1 MEPFSSIIGIATTI
15 QIAVAPVF
23 LLAAIAGFLNVLSAR
38 LGRIVDRARVLENQ
52 MGQNKYQSVRP
63 RLESESRSLWRRVRL
78 INWAIWLCATSA
90 LSVCFVIIAIFI
102 GEYVSLDIALTVG
115 LLFIWAMVL
124 LAVGLLSF
132 LAEISISTQYLRR
145 GLSIAL
151 EESESASQEEDA

>member
-1 MEPFSSIIGIATTI
+1 MEPLSSVIGIAATI

-23 LLAAIAGFLNVLSAR
+23 LLAGIAGFLNVLSAR
-38 LGRIVDRARVLENQ
+38 LGRIVDRARVLEIQ
-52 MGQNKYQSVRP
+52 MGQSRYLSVRP

-102 GEYVSLDIALTVG
+102 GEYIRLDIALTVG
-115 LLFIWAMVL
+115 LLFIWAMIL
-124 LAVGLLSF
+124 LAIGLLSF

-145 GLSIAL
+145 GLSIVM
-151 EESESASQEEDA
+151 EESESASQGDSA